1 MRVQTRDERNKQ
13 ITMVI
18 IRIRIGYLIAREQRR
33 VKVLGNA
40 HNIKRQ
46 GNAKNLK
53 QIAKPIGIRKRN
65 GKAGRDDPSEI
76 NQSENKHASKETLEP
91 KQPHIPGDRII
102 CILLL
107 LFQ

>member
-40 HNIKRQ
+40 HNI
-46 GNAKNLK
+46 
-53 QIAKPIGIRKRN
+53 
-65 GKAGRDDPSEI
+65 
-76 NQSENKHASKETLEP
+76 
-91 KQPHIPGDRII
+91 
-102 CILLL
+102 
-107 LFQ
+107 